1 MSNLKFISDK
11 LIQFRSCIGKIDDK
25 AICILL
31 KQFQKEIFKLE
42 KHTQRDEIL
51 KELYPLREAVRQS
64 PFLQRAQDWP
74 RGYQGDFETIE
85 YILEAKNRA
94 GENTLGYVV
103 EDFFYSLR
111 YL

>member
-1 MSNLKFISDK
+1 MSNLRFISDK
-11 LIQFRSCIGKIDDK
+11 LIMFKTSVGKIDDRS
-25 AICILL
+25 ICILL
-31 KQFQKEIFKLE
+31 KQFQKEIFRLE

-85 YILEAKNRA
+85 YILEAKKQGR
-94 GENTLGYVV
+94 GEHPGLCCGRL
-103 EDFFYSLR
+103 FYSLR